1 MRASLVVLMSF
12 AWSCGGPARIVD
24 TGTDAGLP
32 VTDAGQEEDTGFVD
46 TGFVDAV
53 RSLHFGV
60 VATVTAP
67 VFVGFVTLP

>member
-1 MRASLVVLMSF
+1 MRASLVGLMLF
-12 AWSCGGPARIVD
+12 AWSCGGPATIVD
-24 TGTDAGLP
+24 AGTDAGLP
-32 VTDAGQEEDTGFVD
+32 VTDAGQEEDA
-46 TGFVDAV
+46 GFVDAV